1 MLLREGTHMLA
12 LFLSWLHADLNT
24 HCVGNAVLISLPM
37 HASQIHVSWEN
48 TELDPQLV
56 ANCVPFNSSMLIC
69 TCWSRGLS
77 DPGSE
82 PRGLSSCSQTA
93 AEGTCSQGYTM
104 EAQGGKQSN
113 WGAAEAVLKNT
124 MQCCFWLRKRSL
136 LSPFSLPWLPAADWV
151 WENTGQCRWFQ
162 CCLQLS
168 PPILFPVFSG
178 SLWVIKQWVVFA
190 SFRLWFAQLQCK

>member
-37 HASQIHVSWEN
+37 HASQIRVSWEN

-113 WGAAEAVLKNT
+113 WGVAEAVLKNT
-124 MQCCFWLRKRSL
+124 MQCCFWQKTKLAFTLLPSMAPSCRLGLRKYRAVQL
-136 LSPFSLPWLPAADWV
+136 IPVLPSAIPTHFV
-151 WENTGQCRWFQ
+151 SC
-162 CCLQLS
+162 
-168 PPILFPVFSG
+168 V
-178 SLWVIKQWVVFA
+178 
-190 SFRLWFAQLQCK
+190 FRLALGHKTVSCLRILQTMICTATM